1 MKALAQLCSKRN
13 PTEITRSDL
22 AIASMAWGFTM
33 GFGFLTTWTAMKQTA
48 LVHRRYGVS
57 RLNSPYI
64 WMIWLEILVCLTLS
78 VICWLHLPR
87 IFIYHRYEMH
97 ACPSDILKPT
107 SNQTLVTCWSLQIHF
122 LLQIIINRV
131 SILLTSRRKANILKY
146 GVAVFITAVNISMYC
161 TWVPGRLHPTERWKA
176 INNIWDYVEKV
187 IYLIVDACLN
197 LYFMYIIQANLVRK
211 GLVKYDRLLR
221 FNQCIIGFSLSMDCL
236 IIGTMSLNN
245 SLVYVQFHPLAY
257 MVKLNIEMAMTE
269 LMTKVACSPNPSA
282 RAPQPLK
289 GLAFIHSDPK
299 MNFEEASPTDR
310 QMYNQFHSTQEIV
323 WREKATFSDFI
334 LDHCSEVAH
343 ELHPECKF
351 HLTREVHIETEQRR
365 SLQGKCRSLQSDNDG
380 TEQVMAAFEQKLRKL
395 RAKEAETDSIKSCRR
410 GLPIEEDLGSQTKI
424 WGPAG

>member
-78 VICWLHLPR
+78 VICWLHLVGV
-87 IFIYHRYEMH
+87 IY
-97 ACPSDILKPT
+97 PG

-161 TWVPGRLHPTERWKA
+161 TCELKQP
-176 INNIWDYVEKV
+176 D
-187 IYLIVDACLN
+187 
-197 LYFMYIIQANLVRK
+197 
-211 GLVKYDRLLR
+211 LL
-221 FNQCIIGFSLSMDCL
+221 FQNELLSCQLDSMDDTL
-236 IIGTMSLNN
+236 TLSREEDRTD
-245 SLVYVQFHPLAY
+245 SYSYVQFHPLAY